1 MKRVIYLPMM
11 LFKLGVTT
19 FGRTGPDEEAF
30 AVEVMAGPADAR
42 KSNAGHHHL
51 PWLNPSSTSVSSR
64 SSVHTQDSMA
74 PAWAQQ
80 PDGEPR
86 RPRRRLWHVLPLL
99 AGMGLVY
106 QALQATTLE
115 PSKVINVPLHAQE
128 TLAKCRS
135 LNVTPGPPDNFHS
148 RKVSDRFAR
157 GTKPVLLRDAQ
168 IWTVRN
174 TI

>member
-1 MKRVIYLPMM
+1 
-11 LFKLGVTT
+11 
-19 FGRTGPDEEAF
+19 
-30 AVEVMAGPADAR
+30 
-42 KSNAGHHHL
+42 
-51 PWLNPSSTSVSSR
+51 
-64 SSVHTQDSMA
+64 MA

-106 QALQATTLE
+106 QALQATTLG
-115 PSKVINVPLHAQE
+115 PSKAVNVPLHAQE
-128 TLAKCRS
+128 TLVKCRS
-135 LNVTPGPPDNFHS
+135 LHVTPGPPDNFHS

-157 GTKPVLLRDAQ
+157 GTKPVLLRDAK

-174 TI
+174 IIYLKSLRLIFCRSREVTTVLRSFMATSYSKEVSLRPWVASPRLSMVRTRSLKSLT